1 METADMTSLDSF
13 RCCKTLQVGSKSY
26 AYFSLPIAERNG
38 LKGISRLPFSMK
50 VLLENLLRNE
60 DGRSVTKDD
69 IKAVAEW
76 LKTKTS
82 DLELAFRPARV
93 LMQDFTGVPAVVDL
107 AAMRD
112 AMKHLGGDPKQIN
125 PQVPVDLVIDHSVA
139 VTFFGN
145 NQAFKKNVEEEYR
158 QNQERY
164 KFLKWAQRS
173 FDNFSV
179 VPPGT
184 GICHQVN
191 LEYLSRV
198 VWNRKDK
205 VKVDGKQ
212 ATMEVAYPDT
222 LVGTDS
228 HTTMVN
234 GLSVLGWG
242 VGGIEAEAAMLGQ
255 PLSMVLPEVIGF
267 KLVGKLKEGVT
278 ATDLVLTVTEMLR
291 KRGVVGKFVEF
302 FGPGLANLTIA
313 DRATLG
319 NMSPEYG
326 ATCGFSPIDDDTI
339 RYLKDTGRP
348 PELVA
353 LVAAYAKAQ
362 GMYRV
367 KTTPDPM
374 FTDVLKL
381 ELSSV
386 EPSLAGPKR
395 PQDRV
400 ALKEVKSG
408 FATSMD
414 KEFNKSAEAK
424 KRVKVSG
431 KNYDLGH
438 GDVVIAAITSCTNTS
453 NPNVMIGAGLL
464 ARKAAAKGLTAKP
477 WVKTS
482 LAPGSQVVGE
492 YLEKS
497 GLQKDLDKLGF
508 NLVGFGCT
516 TCIGNSG
523 PLPPENSK
531 AINDN
536 DLVAAAV
543 LSGNRNFEGR
553 VNADVR
559 ANYLASPPL
568 VVSYAIAGSMNV
580 DVARDPLGVDQK
592 GKKVFLKDIWPSNK
606 EIGDFVAK
614 NITRQMF
621 SKKYADV
628 FNGDANWRK
637 ISVKGGM
644 TYEWD
649 KKSTYVQNPPYFVGM
664 GRHPKPLEDIVDARV
679 LALLL
684 DSITTDHIS
693 PAGSIKVDSP
703 AGKYLIDH
711 KVKPADFNQY
721 GTRRG
726 NHEVMMRGTFANIRI
741 KNQMVPGVEGG
752 VTIHYPSKQRMPIY
766 DAAMKYK
773 ADRVPLVVFAGKEYG
788 SGSSRDWAAKG
799 SILLGI
805 RAVVA
810 QSFERIHRSNLVGMG
825 VMPLVFEEGTSWQSL
840 GLKGDEQVT
849 IRGLHGELKPHQR
862 LIAEIVSGNGTL
874 KRVPLVCRI
883 DTLDELDYFKNGGIL
898 QYVLR
903 QLAD

>member
-1 METADMTSLDSF
+1 MTSLDSF
-13 RCCKTLQVGSKSY
+13 RCCKTLQVGNKTY
-26 AYFSLPIAERNG
+26 AYYSLPTAERNG

-60 DGRSVTKDD
+60 DGRTVTKDE

-82 DLELAFRPARV
+82 EREIAFRPARV

-112 AMKHLGGDPKQIN
+112 AMKNLGGDPKKIN
-125 PQVPVDLVIDHSVA
+125 PLVPVDLVIDHSVA

-173 FDNFSV
+173 FDNFRV

-191 LEYLSRV
+191 LEYLSHV
-198 VWNRKDK
+198 VFSRKDK
-205 VKVDGKQ
+205 VKADGKQ
-212 ATMEVAYPDT
+212 ATMDVAYPDT

-255 PLSMVLPEVIGF
+255 PLSMLLPEVIGF
-267 KLVGKLKEGVT
+267 KLTGRMKEGVT

-302 FGPGLANLTIA
+302 FGAGLTHLTIA

-348 PELVA
+348 PDTIA

-362 GMYRV
+362 GMYRT
-367 KTTPDPM
+367 KATPDPM
-374 FTDVLKL
+374 FTDVVKL
-381 ELSSV
+381 DLATV
-386 EPSLAGPKR
+386 EPSLSGPKR

-400 ALKEVKSG
+400 ALKEVKTG
-408 FATSMD
+408 FAGSMD
-414 KEFNKSAEAK
+414 KEFGKAAEAT
-424 KRVKVSG
+424 KRVPVAGRKH
-431 KNYDLGH
+431 DLGH

-464 ARKAAAKGLTAKP
+464 ARKAAARGLTAKP

-482 LAPGSQVVGE
+482 LAPGSQVVAE
-492 YLEKS
+492 YLDKS

-523 PLPPENSK
+523 PLPPEISK

-568 VVSYAIAGSMNV
+568 VVAYAIAGSMNV
-580 DVARDPLGVDQK
+580 DLAKEPLGVDQK
-592 GKKVFLKDIWPSNK
+592 GKKVFLRDIWPSNR
-606 EIGDFVAK
+606 EIDAFVRK
-614 NITRQMF
+614 NITKQMF
-621 SKKYADV
+621 AKKYGDV
-628 FNGDANWRK
+628 FKGDANWRK

-644 TYEWD
+644 TYDWD
-649 KKSTYVQNPPYFVGM
+649 KKSTYVQNPPYFSGM
-664 GRHPKPLEDIVDARV
+664 ARHPKPLEDIVDARV

-693 PAGSIKVDSP
+693 PAGSIKMDSP
-703 AGKYLIDH
+703 AGKYLVAH

-741 KNQMVPGVEGG
+741 KNQMVSGVEGG
-752 VTIHYPSKQRMPIY
+752 FTLHYPDKQRMTIY
-766 DAAMKYK
+766 DAAMRYK
-773 ADRVPLVVFAGKEYG
+773 TEKVPLVVFAGKEYG

-799 SILLGI
+799 SVLLGI
-805 RAVVA
+805 RAVIA
-810 QSFERIHRSNLVGMG
+810 QTFERIHRSNLVGMG

-840 GLKGDEQVT
+840 GLRGDETVT

-862 LIAEIVSGNGTL
+862 LIADIVTGDGTL
-874 KRVPLVCRI
+874 KRVPLICRI

-903 QLAD
+903 RLAA